1 MWPCESPDLSG
12 TTQGTIIM
20 TSETVSPVRTI
31 DYGAR
36 GTVQIYAD
44 GEALARAAAALLAA
58 AIAGATGH
66 AYIAL
71 SGGSTPKRMGQ
82 LLAKP
87 PYREAIDWRNVE
99 FFWGDE
105 RSVPEESPESNS
117 GEARRTFL
125 SKVDVE
131 PSRINPFPTSI
142 SDPKL
147 AAEMYA
153 TQIKTV
159 FGETSGF
166 PRFDLVFLGMGD
178 DGHTLSLFPGT
189 GAIHETERLAV
200 ANYVPKLET
209 TRLTLTA
216 PLVNSAK
223 RVAFLV
229 GGAGKAATLA
239 RVLDGPVDVDS
250 LPSQI
255 IRPTQGELLWLVD
268 ETAAAQLARRSNPSD
283 G

>member
-1 MWPCESPDLSG
+1 MSVTEVPS
-12 TTQGTIIM
+12 
-20 TSETVSPVRTI
+20 RTI
-31 DYGAR
+31 DYGER
-36 GTVQIYAD
+36 GTVRVYAD
-44 GEALARAAAALLAA
+44 AEALARAAAALLAETVSS
-58 AIAGATGH
+58 ATGH

-82 LLAKP
+82 LLAEA
-87 PYREAIDWRNVE
+87 PYRETVAWRDIE

-105 RSVPEESPESNS
+105 RFVPEESPESNS

-125 SKVDVE
+125 DKVDVE
-131 PSRINPFPTSI
+131 PGRINPFPTTVR
-142 SDPKL
+142 DPDL

-153 TQIKTV
+153 TQLKTV
-159 FGETSGF
+159 FNETDVA

-189 GAIHETERLAV
+189 AAIHETERFVV
-200 ANYVPKLET
+200 ANYVPKLDT

-216 PLVNSAK
+216 PVVNAAQ

-229 GGAGKAATLA
+229 GGAGKAETLA
-239 RVLDGPVDVDS
+239 KVLDGPVDVDT

-255 IRPTQGELLWLVD
+255 IRPVDGELLWLVD
-268 ETAAAQLARRSNPSD
+268 EAAAANLALRSATSND
-283 G
+283 R

>member
-1 MWPCESPDLSG
+1 MSVTKAPF
-12 TTQGTIIM
+12 
-20 TSETVSPVRTI
+20 RTI
-31 DYGAR
+31 DYGER
-36 GTVQIYAD
+36 GVVRVYAD
-44 GEALARAAAALLAA
+44 GEALARAAAALLANTVSS
-58 AIAGATGH
+58 ATGH

-82 LLAKP
+82 LLAQA
-87 PYREAIDWRNVE
+87 PYQETIPWRNIE

-105 RSVPEESPESNS
+105 RFVPEDSPESNS

-125 SKVDVE
+125 DRVDVE
-131 PSRINPFPTSI
+131 PGRINPFPTTVR
-142 SDPKL
+142 DADL

-153 TQIKTV
+153 TQLKTV
-159 FGETSGF
+159 FNETDAT

-189 GAIHETERLAV
+189 AAIHETERFVV
-200 ANYVPKLET
+200 ANYVPKLDT

-216 PLVNSAK
+216 LVVNAAQ

-229 GGAGKAATLA
+229 GGAGKAETLSK
-239 RVLDGPVDVDS
+239 VLDGPVDIDT

-255 IRPTQGELLWLVD
+255 IQPVDGELLWLVD
-268 ETAAAQLARRSNPSD
+268 EAAAANLARQPAAMND
-283 G
+283 Q

>member
-1 MWPCESPDLSG
+1 MGESADP
-12 TTQGTIIM
+12 
-20 TSETVSPVRTI
+20 VSTI
-31 DYGAR
+31 DYGER
-36 GTVQIYAD
+36 GTVRIYAD
-44 GEALARAAAALLAA
+44 GEALAEAAAALLAST
-58 AIAGATGH
+58 IAGATGH

-82 LLAKP
+82 LLAGS
-87 PYREAIDWRNVE
+87 PYRDSVDWRNAE

-105 RSVPEESPESNS
+105 RFVPEDSHESNA

-125 SKVDVE
+125 DKVDVE
-131 PSRINPFPTSI
+131 PSRINPFATTVP
-142 SDPKL
+142 DPNL

-153 TQIKTV
+153 TQIRTV
-159 FGETSGF
+159 FGETDSL

-189 GAIHETERLAV
+189 TAIHETERLAV
-200 ANYVPKLET
+200 ANYVPKLDT

-216 PLVNSAK
+216 PLVNAAR

-229 GGAGKAATLA
+229 GGAGKAETLA
-239 RVLDGPVDVDS
+239 RVLDGPVDVNT

-255 IRPTQGELLWLVD
+255 IRPAEGELLWLVD
-268 ETAAAQLARRSNPSD
+268 PAAAAQLARRAD
-283 G
+283 AAGG